1 MGAQQSLVKAS
12 GIPPDPE
19 KWTPSQRKSLVAAA
33 FAKHTIDK
41 DEHVAEASIADF
53 VQELQTELGFLKN
66 ARQVDA
72 FSNAILMGFGRDG
85 RGNLSE
91 SEFIAVC
98 GTILDFAVAVRS
110 NPGAAEMAAFFRR
123 TTHDPSAEEFAG
135 FLRFL
140 ATPQFRPNGPEPPA
154 ITVGALVTV
163 AGLDLEVGRARLR
176 KLRVRLALHRARQR
190 ERRGPGRPAPR
201 ARAQGPYVCMQS
213 WSRQ

>member
-1 MGAQQSLVKAS
+1 
-12 GIPPDPE
+12 
-19 KWTPSQRKSLVAAA
+19 
-33 FAKHTIDK
+33 
-41 DEHVAEASIADF
+41 
-53 VQELQTELGFLKN
+53 
-66 ARQVDA
+66 
-72 FSNAILMGFGRDG
+72 MGFGRDG

-163 AGLDLEVGRARLR
+163 AGLDLEVVAELGSGSYASVWRCTVRDKGNAADRDGPPRA
-176 KLRVRLALHRARQR
+176 LALKDLTSPDPWDSNMNRLSL
-190 ERRGPGRPAPR
+190 ERCKNMVSRLDSLVEDLVDSVSRKKEAEGAAPGRRQKASSGDHVTQNTKKEKVAP
-201 ARAQGPYVCMQS
+201 PKK
-213 WSRQ
+213 